1 MNYVGK
7 IKAKVARE
15 LQKKYGTGTW
25 DACSMIHLS
34 YTVKDDDD
42 VYLKL
47 QGKYMREDC
56 FDKSNYHPMP
66 TDFVCFVGETHEN
79 CEHAKVPD
87 YMDVN
92 YWIDLYEKN
101 K

>member
-25 DACSMIHLS
+25 DAAGMIHVS
-34 YTVKDDDD
+34 FSIKDDDD

-47 QGKYMREDC
+47 QGKYMRQDC
-56 FDKSNYHPMP
+56 FDSSHHHPMP
-66 TDFVCFVGETHEN
+66 TEFVCHGKEKFEGQYEN
-79 CEHAKVPD
+79 IPD
-87 YMDVN
+87 YMGVD
-92 YWIDLYEKN
+92 YWVDLYEKN